1 MPSPWSRSDERD
13 VGPGQM
19 SQRLE
24 ELLARFASRV
34 RAQIASNALNIH
46 GIDPDDVEQEVRIR
60 LWKALQRDPNADFPA
75 SYIQRVVVTVI
86 VDAVRRAQVR
96 ATDPLPDAEDGHE
109 LPTVAPGP
117 ERVASDQRKV
127 EEVARCIEQIPPR
140 RRRPLQLYLQ
150 GFGLQETADMSGLT
164 LDAARK
170 LIYRGLDEVKARMRE
185 AGYEE

>member
-1 MPSPWSRSDERD
+1 
-13 VGPGQM
+13 M
-19 SQRLE
+19 SQKLNQLLE
-24 ELLARFASRV
+24 RFAARV
-34 RAQIASNALNIH
+34 KAQIASNALNLH

-60 LWKALQRDPNADFPA
+60 LWKALERDPNAEFPA
-75 SYIQRVVVTVI
+75 SYIQRVVVTTI

-96 ATDPLPDAEDGHE
+96 AAEPLPEEDENGYE
-109 LPTVAPGP
+109 LRTTAPGP
-117 ERVASDQRKV
+117 ENVTSDRRKV
-127 EEVARCIEQIPPR
+127 EEVARCIAQIPPR

-185 AGYEE
+185 AGFEE

>member
-1 MPSPWSRSDERD
+1 
-13 VGPGQM
+13 M
-19 SQRLE
+19 SQKLN
-24 ELLARFASRV
+24 ELLTRFAARV
-34 RAQIASNALNIH
+34 KAQIASNALNLH

-60 LWKALQRDPNADFPA
+60 LWKALERDPNAEFPA

-96 ATDPLPDAEDGHE
+96 AADPLPDGEDGHYE
-109 LPTVAPGP
+109 LSATAPGP
-117 ERVASDQRKV
+117 EAVASDQRKV

-185 AGYEE
+185 AGLEE

>member
-1 MPSPWSRSDERD
+1 
-13 VGPGQM
+13 M
-19 SQRLE
+19 SQKLN
-24 ELLARFASRV
+24 ELLERFASRV
-34 RAQIASNALNIH
+34 KAQIASNALNLH

-60 LWKALQRDPNADFPA
+60 LWKAIERDPNADFPA

-96 ATDPLPDAEDGHE
+96 AADPLPDEQEGHHE
-109 LPTVAPGP
+109 LSTTAPGP
-117 ERVASDQRKV
+117 EVVASDQRKV
-127 EEVARCIEQIPPR
+127 EEVARCIAQIPPR

-170 LIYRGLDEVKARMRE
+170 LIYRGLDEVKARMRD
-185 AGYEE
+185 AGLEE

>member
-1 MPSPWSRSDERD
+1 
-13 VGPGQM
+13 M
-19 SQRLE
+19 SAGLDHKLN
-24 ELLARFASRV
+24 ELLTRFASRV

-60 LWKALQRDPNADFPA
+60 LWKALERDPNAEFPA
-75 SYIQRVVVTVI
+75 SYIQRVVVTTI

-96 ATDPLPDAEDGHE
+96 AADPLPDAEDGGVE
-109 LPTVAPGP
+109 LAGSGPGP
-117 ERVASDQRKV
+117 DTAAAETIKV
-127 EEVARCIEQIPPR
+127 EAVARCIGQLPVR

-150 GFGLQETADMSGLT
+150 GFGLQETADVCGLT

-185 AGYEE
+185 EGLEE

>member
-1 MPSPWSRSDERD
+1 MNHKLN
-13 VGPGQM
+13 QL
-19 SQRLE
+19 LE
-24 ELLARFASRV
+24 RFATRV
-34 RAQIASNALNIH
+34 RAQIASNSLNLH

-60 LWKALQRDPNADFPA
+60 LWKAIERDPNAELPA
-75 SYIQRVVVTVI
+75 SYIQRVVATTI

-96 ATDPLPDAEDGHE
+96 AAEPLPEEDEDGYE
-109 LPTVAPGP
+109 LGNTLPGP
-117 ERVASDQRKV
+117 DAVAADRRKV

-150 GFGLQETADMSGLT
+150 GFGLQETADLSGLT

-185 AGYEE
+185 AGFEE

>member
-1 MPSPWSRSDERD
+1 
-13 VGPGQM
+13 M
-19 SQRLE
+19 SQKLN
-24 ELLARFASRV
+24 ELLAKFATRV
-34 RAQIASNALNIH
+34 RAQIASNALNLH

-96 ATDPLPDAEDGHE
+96 AAEPLPDGENGHHE
-109 LPTVAPGP
+109 LSATAPGP
-117 ERVASDQRKV
+117 EAVTSERRKV
-127 EEVARCIEQIPPR
+127 EEVARCIEQIPLR

-185 AGYEE
+185 AGFEE